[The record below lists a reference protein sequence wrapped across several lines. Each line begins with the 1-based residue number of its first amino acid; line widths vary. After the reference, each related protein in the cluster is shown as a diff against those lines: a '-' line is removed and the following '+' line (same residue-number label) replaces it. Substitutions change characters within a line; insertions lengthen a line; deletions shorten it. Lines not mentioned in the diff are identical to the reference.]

1 MPTEIDTLDSV
12 PEANLKKLM
21 KDFAQDQAS
30 IVTAINDGK
39 GTFTVEATFLDGG
52 LHAIMT
58 KSGKMST
65 FGGPNDPGVAP
76 DEGLS
81 LYDSS
86 EVAANPDLFL
96 AAQPPGTSGVA
107 RRLNPQANYLAC
119 RWDFEATP
127 KEFLKKN
134 TVKVSANGKSV
145 EARPVDFGPSIATGR
160 VADLSPGLAS
170 ALGLNTDDTCSLDI
184 PLPQAGVVVGVDLKA
199 IDKTTFPPDMK
210 RTLVAMTSS
219 NDTIIWV
226 VNQVG
231 ADNGG
236 QSLMRRVGD
245 NPPEV
250 LRSATTVFPVSASDQ
265 VSAAAAAELNKVMP
279 KDPAAPAEDP
289 AGPKP
294 SAGDD
299 INAKVFAKAQ
309 EFVGHDT
316 SDVPLTEHGNLACAW
331 AVNEVVRLA
340 LGKPISA
347 DAKGNNGLDTGGIFA
362 ALKKHHTQVESP
374 RAGAIIISP
383 TPPSGKVHGHV
394 GIVGQ
399 ISGNFDNSKIFSNSS
414 SKRKFAQNHTIKSW
428 KARYIDQLNL
438 DVLFFELKVDQF

>member
-1 MPTEIDTLDSV
+1 MPTEIDTLDGVS
-12 PEANLKKLM
+12 EAKLKKLM

-65 FGGPNDPGVAP
+65 FGGPDDTGVAP
-76 DEGLS
+76 NEGLS
-81 LYDSS
+81 LYNLS

-96 AAQPPGTSGVA
+96 ATPPLGTTGLA
-107 RRLNPQANYLAC
+107 RQLNPQANYLAC

-145 EARPVDFGPSIATGR
+145 EARPVDTGPSIATGR
-160 VADLSPGLAS
+160 VADLSPGLAR
-170 ALGLNTDDTCSLDI
+170 ALSLNTNDTCSLDI
-184 PLPQAGVVVGVDLKA
+184 PLPQAGVVTGIDLKA

-210 RTLVAMTSS
+210 RALVAMTSS
-219 NDTIIWV
+219 NDTILWV

-236 QSLMRRVGD
+236 QSLMRLVGD

-250 LRSATTVFPVSASDQ
+250 VLSATTVFPVSASDK

-279 KDPAAPAEDP
+279 KDPTAPAEGA

-316 SDVPLTEHGNLACAW
+316 SNVPLTEHGNLACAW
-331 AVNEVVRLA
+331 AVNQVVRLA

-347 DAKGNNGLDTGGIFA
+347 DAHGNNGLDTGGLFA
-362 ALKKHHTQVESP
+362 ALKKHHTQVQSP
-374 RAGAIIISP
+374 SAGAIIVSP
-383 TPPSGKVHGHV
+383 TPPDGRVHGHV

-399 ISGNFDNSKIFSNSS
+399 IARNDTKIFSNSS
-414 SKRKFAQNHTIKSW
+414 SKAKFAQNHTMKSW
-428 KARYIDQLNL
+428 RARYADQSHL
-438 DVLFFELKVDQF
+438 DVLFFELNADQF

>member
-1 MPTEIDTLDSV
+1 MPTEIDTLDGV
-12 PEANLKKLM
+12 PEAKLKKLM

-39 GTFTVEATFLDGG
+39 GTFTVEATFPDGG
-52 LHAIMT
+52 LHAVMT

-65 FGGPNDPGVAP
+65 FGGPDDPGVAP

-96 AAQPPGTSGVA
+96 TKQPDGTSGVA

-170 ALGLNTDDTCSLDI
+170 ALGLQTDDICSLGI
-184 PLPQAGVVVGVDLKA
+184 PLPQAGVVSGIDLKA
-199 IDKTTFPPDMK
+199 LDKATFPTDMD
-210 RTLVAMTSS
+210 RTLVAMTSF
-219 NDTIIWV
+219 NDTILWAI
-226 VNQVG
+226 NQVG

-236 QSLMRRVGD
+236 QTLMRVVGN

-250 LRSATTVFPVSASDQ
+250 LLSATTVFPVIATDQ
-265 VSAAAAAELNKVMP
+265 ISAAAAAELNKVMP
-279 KDPAAPAEDP
+279 KDPTTSGEGP

-316 SDVPLTEHGNLACAW
+316 SEVPLTEHGNLACAW
-331 AVNEVVRLA
+331 AVNEVARLA

-347 DAKGNNGLDTGGIFA
+347 DAKGNNGLDTGGLFA
-362 ALKKHHTQVESP
+362 ALKKNHTQVQSP
-374 RAGAIIISP
+374 SAGAIIISP
-383 TPPSGKVHGHV
+383 TPPSGRVHGHV

-399 ISGNFDNSKIFSNSS
+399 IAGNFDNTKIFSNSS
-414 SKRKFAQNHTIKSW
+414 SKAKFAQTHTIKSW
-428 KARYIDQLNL
+428 KARYIDKLNL
-438 DVLFFELKVDQF
+438 DVLFFELNMDQF